1 MSNTV
6 VLDDVGIVNHAGLR
20 SPDEFV
26 RHKVLDLFGDLALL
40 GARLQA
46 HVVVE
51 RGGHSLHLEI
61 VRALLETSR
70 AARADAWH
78 RLRSARRPP
87 AAPPP
92 PS

>member
-6 VLDDVGIVNHAGLR
+6 VLDDAGIVNEDGLR

-40 GARLQA
+40 GARLQG

-51 RGGHSLHLEI
+51 RGGHSLHVKL
-61 VRALLETSR
+61 VRALLEASR
-70 AARADAWH
+70 ADHRH
-78 RLRSARRPP
+78 RLYRWRRRS

-92 PS
+92 SAIG